1 MLSRMNPLPFRSRE
15 RARSRFPGGRPL
27 TLLLGMALWAALVP
41 GFAGTAGAQ
50 EAPVADVRLVGQQI
64 HHGLDDRLNIQVRVT
79 NLSETPLSGL
89 TLQAAVFPK
98 VPSRTELHDSFADVT
113 TETPPLAPSF
123 DVGGTLGP
131 GESTPVDIDPKL
143 SDFLFTT
150 VEGVYPIQIT
160 LFADSGEQLDAFKT
174 PLILY
179 PERPEIPLN
188 FTLMVPVSPL
198 PARGPDGHF
207 APDEEGE
214 WPLETALS
222 DEGWMSGLID
232 ALDVASATGLQLG
245 VAPSPRVMDEIADM
259 ANGYTKVV
267 GGEVERIERDSPAAI
282 EADGTL
288 EQLRS
293 VLTRPGVQPVLSAYA
308 GPDLPTMP
316 RELDLEHLFEQFS
329 EGEETLRG
337 LLPDA
342 QFRPQWLY
350 ATGSRWDA
358 DTLGTIR
365 DSRPVGEDLRTF
377 VGAEFFDPRIDDT
390 APTCP
395 DPGTPDADLAHS
407 FTCPVEIA
415 TGDLRTQ
422 AYVREADLQ
431 DRFAD
436 LAERGGDALDLQR
449 FFAETA
455 FIHLEFPGTPER
467 IVHTTMPAHWEP
479 KPYVSQR
486 LLSGLARAPWL
497 TSRTPASGM
506 KAATDPLPRDLIPT
520 APDLRGQPDEAD
532 FETIRRTADRL
543 ETYRE
548 LGPPQERLDRM
559 DHNLLVAVS
568 RTWWNEPP
576 LSTQEGIA
584 YAEDTEDEIIGEFD
598 KLTVSGPNTTLTSQR
613 SAIEVNVFNETTY
626 PVTVDVD
633 FFAQGGDIRI
643 DESDKEELDN
653 LTVEPGAAPA
663 IKVDAIAESSGIF
676 NVRARIL
683 SPVTRTEINSQEL
696 TIRSTNFNQIALGI
710 TFGALAFLI
719 LFYILRLI
727 SRRRRASDT
736 TTESTPS

>member
-1 MLSRMNPLPFRSRE
+1 MLSRMNPLSFRSRG
-15 RARSRFPGGRPL
+15 RARSRFPGGHPL
-27 TLLLGMALWAALVP
+27 TLLLGAALGAALVP

-50 EAPVADVRLVGQQI
+50 ETPVADVRLVGQQI
-64 HHGLDDRLNIQVRVT
+64 HHELDDRLNIRVQVT
-79 NLSETPLSGL
+79 NVSETPLSGL

-98 VPSRTELHDSFADVT
+98 VASRTELHDSFADVT
-113 TETPPLAPSF
+113 LDTPPLAPAV
-123 DVGGTLGP
+123 DVRRTLGP
-131 GESTPVDIDPKL
+131 GDSAPVTINPKL
-143 SDFLFTT
+143 SEFLPT
-150 VEGVYPIQIT
+150 VEGVYPVQVT
-160 LFADSGEQLDAFKT
+160 LFGDSGEQLDAFKT

-188 FTLMVPVSPL
+188 FTLMVPLSST

-207 APDEEGE
+207 AANEEIE
-214 WPLETALS
+214 WPLEIALS
-222 DEGWMSGLID
+222 DEGWISGLID
-232 ALDVASATGLQLG
+232 ALDVASETGLHLG
-245 VAPSPRVMDEIADM
+245 VAPSPRVMEEIADM
-259 ANGYTKVV
+259 ANGYTKIV
-267 GGEVERIERDSPAAI
+267 GGEVERIERGAPEAI

-293 VLTRPGVQPVLSAYA
+293 LLTRQGVQPVLSAYA
-308 GPDLPTMP
+308 GPDLPTLL
-316 RELDLEHLFEQFS
+316 RELGLEHLNEQFS
-329 EGEETLRG
+329 VGEATLTD

-342 QFRPQWLY
+342 EFRPQWLF

-358 DTLGTIR
+358 ETLGTIR
-365 DSRPVGEDLRTF
+365 RARPVTEDLRTF

-395 DPGTPDADLAHS
+395 NPGVADAQLAHS

-415 TGDLRTQ
+415 TEDLRTQ
-422 AYVREADLQ
+422 AYVREGDLQ

-455 FIHLEFPGTPER
+455 FIHLEFPGIPKR
-467 IVHTTMPAHWEP
+467 IVHTTIPAHWQP
-479 KPYVSQR
+479 KPYISQR
-486 LLSGLARAPWL
+486 LLNGLARAPWL
-497 TSRTPASGM
+497 TTRTPASGM
-506 KAATDPLPRDLIPT
+506 KAATNPLPRDLIPT
-520 APDLRGQPDEAD
+520 VPDLRGQPDEED
-532 FETIRRTADRL
+532 FDTIRRTAARL
-543 ETYRE
+543 KTYRE
-548 LGPPQERLDRM
+548 LGPPPERLDRM

-576 LSTQEGIA
+576 LSTQQGIA
-584 YAEDTEDEIIGEFD
+584 YAEDTEDEIIGEFG
-598 KLTVSGPNTTLTSQR
+598 KLTVSGPDTTLTSQR

-643 DESDKEELDN
+643 DESDQEELDN
-653 LTVEPGAAPA
+653 LTVEPGEAPA

-676 NVRARIL
+676 NVEARIL
-683 SPVTRTEINSQEL
+683 SPETRSVINSKVL
-696 TIRSTNFNQIALGI
+696 TIRSTNFNQIALSI

-719 LFYILRLI
+719 LFYVLRLV
-727 SRRRRASDT
+727 SRRRRASRE